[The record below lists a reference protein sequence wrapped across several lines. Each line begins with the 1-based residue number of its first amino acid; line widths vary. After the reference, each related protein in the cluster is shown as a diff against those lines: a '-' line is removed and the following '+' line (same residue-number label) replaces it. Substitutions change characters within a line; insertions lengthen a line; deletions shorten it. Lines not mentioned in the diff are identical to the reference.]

1 MLTLPGKWTEQFE
14 DFGEDPYLPYRR
26 LALNRSRSVL
36 DLSFQDRLT
45 ALKREVLAHIDR
57 EPGVYGM
64 LDDIGRLIY
73 VGKSKALKNRLVSY
87 FLPNSQDEKAGRIV
101 QSAATIVWEYQPN
114 ELSALLREQ
123 WLIRTWLPRMNV
135 VGMPNRQQQAFL
147 CLGKGPGEQFY
158 VSRYHDA
165 DARCSVG
172 PLSGVTAIFRAV
184 EILTRFFKLRDCSQ
198 KTPMFLT
205 DQLSLFDMEERA
217 GCIRYELKN
226 CLGPCMT
233 NCNRLEYQSHVS
245 EAAQYL
251 MDGEIDIAAGI
262 ETEMIRASQRCHYEY
277 ATRLKE
283 DLRIVRWLTKKL
295 QQYRKSREDGPSIY
309 CLSMRSLGNEANRPI
324 WYFLRHGGIVN
335 VSYEPRNQKEW
346 KALTPIFHAWRATE
360 KLIGVSALNPED
372 TLGLMTSWLQKHGK
386 NLGDNAAPDSYQWI
400 IHSTDLP
407 ETWNEAK
414 DVLVQL
420 RTAASL
426 QADRVA

>member
-1 MLTLPGKWTEQFE
+1 MALLEKWADQFE
-14 DFGEDPYLPYRR
+14 DFGEDPYLPHRR
-26 LALNRSRSVL
+26 LPLNRTR
-36 DLSFQDRLT
+36 DLGEISFQDRLV
-45 ALKREVLAHIDR
+45 ALKREILARVER

-73 VGKSKALKNRLVSY
+73 VGKSKALKNRLISY

-101 QSAATIVWEYQPN
+101 QSAAAIVWEYQPN

-158 VSRYHDA
+158 VSRYHDSE
-165 DARCSVG
+165 ARCSVG

-205 DQLSLFDMEERA
+205 DQLSLFDLEERA
-217 GCIRYELKN
+217 GCIRYELNN

-233 NCNRLEYQSHVS
+233 NCNRLEYQSQVS
-245 EAAQYL
+245 EAAKYL
-251 MDGEIDIAAGI
+251 MGGEIDIASGL
-262 ETEMIRASQRCHYEY
+262 ESEMIKASQRCHYEY

-295 QQYRKSREDGPSIY
+295 QQYRKSRDDGPTIY
-309 CLSMRSLGNEANRPI
+309 CLSTKSLVNESNRPV
-324 WYFLRHGGIVN
+324 WYFLRHGGIVS
-335 VSYEPRNQKEW
+335 VAYEPRNQTEW
-346 KALTPIFHAWRATE
+346 LALKPVREAWRATE
-360 KLIGVSALNPED
+360 KMIGVSPLNPED
-372 TLGLMTSWLQKHGK
+372 TLGLMTAWLQKSAK
-386 NLGDNAAPDSYQWI
+386 NLTSNGGEDSYQWI
-400 IHSTDLP
+400 VKSTELP
-407 ETWNEAK
+407 DSWRDTK
-414 DVLVQL
+414 DMLTQL
-420 RTAASL
+420 RLATVSYSDRTAS
-426 QADRVA
+426 